1 MFVAV
6 TAGFHR
12 ARRSWSL
19 FAVVVATTGMAST
32 AVAQT
37 SGLARPWTLSLNLQQ
52 AYETNAQYI
61 AGDQGGS
68 FVTRL
73 NAGLGRRFPGKRRQF
88 AIGLDGGVSFYGS
101 SAEGSQLT
109 WGVAAQGTLRPSR
122 KTTVAF
128 GLRSSEGYWR
138 DNPDALG
145 ELPPYTRTR
154 SDGATASVRYRL
166 DPSLEGH
173 LEVRGDRYGFPSN
186 DFEDGWS
193 VLGRGALSRALGQS
207 ARAGLAAE
215 WERTST
221 YGQELRHRAVAR
233 ERPGASRARRAAPAD
248 GGLASYRSADL
259 AGPAEVTPT
268 VTLGAVTRVGRHTFS
283 TQVGRRVGQQ
293 YGLGSVGVSRFLSIA
308 YDYSVSRR
316 FRVAAGASV
325 DQFISG
331 SYPGAAPPDT
341 QSVGAG
347 VSYRVT
353 RRLAARL
360 DYAFWRSE
368 SLGGRSENHT
378 VTAGVSRAFSW
389 R

>member
-12 ARRSWSL
+12 ARRSWRL
-19 FAVVVATTGMAST
+19 FAVVVATTGMTSNA
-32 AVAQT
+32 AAQT
-37 SGLARPWTLSLNLQQ
+37 SGLARPWTLSLNLQG
-52 AYETNAQYI
+52 AYETNAQYR

-68 FVTRL
+68 FVTRF

-88 AIGLDGGVSFYGS
+88 AISLDGGVSFYGS
-101 SAEGSQLT
+101 PDEDSQMN

-173 LEVRGDRYGFPSN
+173 LEVQGDRYAFPSN

-221 YGQELRHRAVAR
+221 YGQDYDIVRLL
-233 ERPGASRARRAAPAD
+233 AD
-248 GGLASYRSADL
+248 GQGRLGRVVLLVEGGLASYRYADL

-268 VTLGAVTRVGRHTFS
+268 VTLGAVNRVGRHTLS
-283 TQVGRRVGQQ
+283 AQVGRRVGQQ

-308 YDYSVSRR
+308 YGYSLSRR
-316 FRVAAGASV
+316 VRVTAGGSV

-331 SYPGAAPPDT
+331 SYAGATPPDT

-347 VSYRVT
+347 ASYRVT
-353 RRLAARL
+353 RQLAARL
-360 DYAFWRSE
+360 DYAFWRNQG
-368 SLGGRSENHT
+368 LGGSSEYHT